1 MDLID
6 VTLRDGG
13 HAVNFNWPIE
23 IVKEYYNL
31 ISSIDDVTYI
41 EMGYWKQTAKSTN
54 IFYNLNMDHMFEI
67 LGESPPKKTSIM
79 IDYHYCN
86 KDLDEYPN
94 VNQNLIGM
102 IRVCSRKSDIDK
114 ALPFVE
120 SLKDKTG
127 LKVSL
132 NVFNASNYS
141 KEEID
146 LIAKKVS
153 NYNLDYVYF
162 ADTHGSLDFEIDGKR
177 FQDAVKF
184 LTDMDIRVG
193 MHLHDH
199 RGKAYSN
206 FKMLKEIGFTGFDA
220 STRGMGKGVGNL
232 RLENV
237 IRDIDLVKIMK
248 FVLKHEKM
256 FTMRESPYG
265 VITAKNSVTDYY
277 GYHAEKKNILLEEF
291 DDICKNISG
300 VDKDVFN
307 ISLLENKK

>member
-13 HAVNFNWPIE
+13 HAVDFNWPIE

-54 IFYNLNMDHMFEI
+54 VFYNLNMDHMFEI
-67 LGESPPKKTSIM
+67 LGENPPKKTSIM

-86 KDLDEYPN
+86 KNLDEYPN
-94 VNQNLIGM
+94 VNQNIIGM

-141 KEEID
+141 KEEIE

-177 FQDAVKF
+177 FQDAVKS
-184 LTDMDIRVG
+184 LTDMNINVG

-232 RLENV
+232 KLENV
-237 IRDIDLVKIMK
+237 IRDNHLVKIMK
-248 FVLKHEKM
+248 FALKYEKM

-277 GYHAEKKNILLEEF
+277 GYHAEKKNISLKEF

-307 ISLLENKK
+307 INLLEKKK